1 MKHKDRLASATGRL
15 KQAVDEAV
23 REIQQ
28 SHPNATREGIIEH
41 LAAAGFDEN
50 DWYPPHLR
58 GVTWDKQ
65 LTDRGDMA
73 QTQRKIHPALLQAA
87 KTDPILSYMI
97 KHGLPLNRK
106 TWIGGKLRRGQR
118 DPQAVDGRGRS
129 GSARA
134 VPATAL
140 R

>member
-1 MKHKDRLASATGRL
+1 MRSHEAQGSAG
-15 KQAVDEAV
+15 VGDGP
-23 REIQQ
+23 
-28 SHPNATREGIIEH
+28 SHPNATREAIIKH
-41 LAAAGFDEN
+41 LEAAGFDEN

-97 KHGLPLNRK
+97 RHGLPLNRK
-106 TWIGGKLRRGQR
+106 TWIEVNYGGNSEIPKPWTSEDEAEVPGPLRRQLY
-118 DPQAVDGRGRS
+118 DD
-129 GSARA
+129 
-134 VPATAL
+134 
-140 R
+140 